1 MILENLEFK
10 ILKKLSLLNFF
21 NVSKRISYARHK
33 INVPVVGGL
42 GYPNLYLKPNWLY
55 LLVNELFVSDGQ
67 TFVDVGANIGQTL
80 LSVKT
85 AEKQINYIGFE
96 PAISCCYYLKELVR
110 VNNLKNCHIYNFAL
124 SDKLGQ
130 IFLERNNDADPTA
143 SIIEELRP
151 QFFKLKEPI
160 ISLNLDILELDAPI
174 NCIKIDIEG
183 AELEALNGMEKLI
196 RKNRP
201 YIICEVLD
209 SFSDEVFEFTQKRA
223 AEVCSFLKALDY
235 SIIQLVQDET
245 TERIISFH
253 EIDTITLIQ
262 WNKKSLQLNDY
273 IFFPSINTE
282 MVTSILTK
290 LIK

>member
-1 MILENLEFK
+1 MIPENLEFR
-10 ILKKLSLLNFF
+10 ILKKIRLLNLF
-21 NVSKRISYARHK
+21 NVSKKILYGRHK
-33 INVPVVGGL
+33 INIPIVGGL

-55 LLVNELFVSDGQ
+55 LLVNELFVSDGL

-96 PAISCCYYLKELVR
+96 PAVSCCYYLKELIR
-110 VNNLKNCHIYNFAL
+110 ANDFQNCHIYNFAL
-124 SDKLGQ
+124 SNKLEQ

-143 SIIEELRP
+143 SIVEELRP
-151 QFFKLKEPI
+151 EFFRLRDSI
-160 ISLNLDILELDAPI
+160 IAFNLDVLELDDSI

-183 AELEALNGMEKLI
+183 AELEALKGMEKLI

-201 YIICEVLD
+201 FIICEILD

-223 AEVCSFLKALDY
+223 FEVCSFLKALDY

-253 EIDTITLIQ
+253 QIDTINLIQ

-273 IFFPSINTE
+273 IFFPSIKTE
-282 MVTSILTK
+282 MIVDILAK
-290 LIK
+290 MSK

>member
-1 MILENLEFK
+1 MIPENLEFK
-10 ILKKLSLLNFF
+10 ILKKLRLLNIF
-21 NVSKRISYARHK
+21 NVSKKILYARHK
-33 INVPVVGGL
+33 INIPVLGGL

-55 LLVNELFVSDGQ
+55 LLVNELFVSDGL

-85 AEKQINYIGFE
+85 AKNQINYIGFE
-96 PAISCCYYLKELVR
+96 PAISCCYYLKELIR
-110 VNNLKNCHIYNFAL
+110 VNDFQDCHIYNFAL
-124 SDKLGQ
+124 SNKLGQ

-143 SIIEELRP
+143 SIVEKLRP
-151 QFFKLKEPI
+151 EFFTLKDSV
-160 ISLNLDILELDAPI
+160 ISLNLDVLALDESI
-174 NCIKIDIEG
+174 NCVKIDIEG
-183 AELEALNGMEKLI
+183 AELEALLGMENLI

-223 AEVCSFLKALDY
+223 FEVCSFLKALDY

-253 EIDTITLIQ
+253 KIDTITLIQ

-273 IFFPSINTE
+273 IFFPSIKTE
-282 MVTSILTK
+282 MMTDIFTK
-290 LIK
+290 LRR